1 MSNEEKDMR
10 RHLVTAMGL
19 ALVAAA
25 VATAS
30 VSLMGQGQANSTAA
44 TGWTQKT
51 PWGDPDLQ
59 GIWVNENT
67 GTPMERPA
75 QFGDREFLTEEEV
88 VEREKAAMARYEKAM
103 AAHNPS
109 GPRSTGDIERT
120 KNTVEAGIYGAE
132 YNNVWMEEPRKPERL
147 RWRRTSLVVD
157 PPDGRIPVYTMELI
171 KRVEAR
177 EEARKHRG
185 EADTWE
191 DRNLNERC
199 MSPQASTGL
208 QGSFRIVQSPGWVV
222 ILHDGLQ
229 APRIVPLDGRQKAS
243 PKIRGWFGRPRGR
256 WEGDKLVVEITNYND
271 KQDGG
276 PVLPSRRPLG
286 FYLGSG
292 DTLRRVETYRRIGP
306 DQIEFALTTDDPS
319 VYVKPFTVLRPMVL
333 KNDYMLLPGGCHEGN
348 YGMTNILAAGRAD
361 EKYALRAAV
370 EAAAERKGQLAA
382 MKKETEEF
390 LKTGKRSPARGP
402 GAAVDQ

>member
-1 MSNEEKDMR
+1 MR
-10 RHLVTAMGL
+10 RHYLVTAIGA
-19 ALVAAA
+19 ALVAVVVAA
-25 VATAS
+25 AS
-30 VSLMGQGQANSTAA
+30 VSLTGQDQANSTAA

-67 GTPMERPA
+67 GTPMERPT
-75 QFGDREFLTEEEV
+75 QFGDREFLTSTEV
-88 VEREKAAMARYEKAM
+88 EEREKAAMARYEKAM

-109 GPRSTGDIERT
+109 GPRSTADLERT
-120 KNTVEAGIYGAE
+120 KKTVEAGIYGAE
-132 YNNVWMEEPRKPERL
+132 YNNVWMEEPRKPGPI
-147 RWRRTSLVVD
+147 RWKRTSLVVD

-222 ILHDGLQ
+222 ILADGLQ
-229 APRIVPLDGRQKAS
+229 APRIVPLDGRPKPS
-243 PKIRGWFGRPRGR
+243 PKIRGWFGRSRGR
-256 WEGDKLVVEITNYND
+256 WEGDKLIVENTNYND
-271 KQDGG
+271 KQNGG

-292 DTLRRVETYRRIGP
+292 DTLRRVETYKRVGP
-306 DQIEFALTTDDPS
+306 DQLEFGLTTDDPS

-333 KNDYMLLPGGCHEGN
+333 NNAYMMLPGGCHEGN
-348 YGMTNILAAGRAD
+348 YGMTNILGAGRAD
-361 EKYALRAAV
+361 EKYALRAAL
-370 EAAAERKGQLAA
+370 EAAEERKPQIAA

-390 LKTGKRSPARGP
+390 LKTGKRSPPRGP
-402 GAAVDQ
+402 GGAVDQ